1 MQDYISPDPYQQP
14 IFHSAATRP
23 FPVFQEVRQ
32 NLEGLSLPCPPLPDK
47 VIKLLSEKKKKL
59 LFSAPPKFSLHVSIR
74 HSEQRPNFWHLYVEV
89 GQKCQAGF
97 N

>member
-1 MQDYISPDPYQQP
+1 MQDYISPDPYRQP
-14 IFHSAATRP
+14 IFHSEATRP
-23 FPVFQEVRQ
+23 FPVSQEVRH

-47 VIKLLSEKKKKL
+47 VIKLLLKEKKSYSFL
-59 LFSAPPKFSLHVSIR
+59 LLQSSVSTFLFGT
-74 HSEQRPNFWHLYVEV
+74 SEQRPSFWQLYVEV

>member
-1 MQDYISPDPYQQP
+1 MQDYISLDPYQQP

-32 NLEGLSLPCPPLPDK
+32 NLEGLSLLCPPLPDK
-47 VIKLLSEKKKKL
+47 VIKL
-59 LFSAPPKFSLHVSIR
+59 LFSAPPKFSLHVSIW